1 MPKPGEPRWTSGGWW
16 ERVGL
21 RRAADPVE
29 HSGPNSL
36 EGSLFGRT
44 APPPPRPVFNFASAV
59 ADLARLGCS
68 HGGSDD
74 TSFCHKEASSPESR
88 SSCCQMSAARIASRA
103 PRPGG
108 GDAAARGLRPA
119 GRSLAAGRPPGPTP
133 QLRERIAGVRRSWR
147 PSADKRTCH
156 KPDTGSAG
164 WNLQDGMGTR
174 MSCRSGH
181 RSSQK
186 DTRLAQDLDKPKAA
200 RLPPPVR

>member
-1 MPKPGEPRWTSGGWW
+1 MDVRGV
-16 ERVGL
+16 VG
-21 RRAADPVE
+21 A
-29 HSGPNSL
+29 SGPAT
-36 EGSLFGRT
+36 GRGPRG
-44 APPPPRPVFNFASAV
+44 AQRPELPRRFAFRADRPPPPPRPVFNFASAV
-59 ADLARLGCS
+59 ADLAGLGCS

-108 GDAAARGLRPA
+108 GEAAARGLRPA

-133 QLRERIAGVRRSWR
+133 QLRERTAGVRRSWR

-174 MSCRSGH
+174 MSCRRSGH